1 MKQETIIKWL
11 DALIKISKKW
21 VDVCKGPNKS
31 LKACDGYTDGIHLFG
46 CIDKIANVMGWKL
59 EEKPHDEKY
68 DCKYF
73 YYKGIEF
80 FELSRKE
87 EIVNG

>member
-31 LKACDGYTDGIHLFG
+31 LTACDGYTGGIHLFE
-46 CIDKIANVMGWKL
+46 CIDKIASIMGWEL
-59 EEKPHDEKY
+59 GERPHDKEHNL
-68 DCKYF
+68 KYF
-73 YYKGIEF
+73 IYKGVEF

-87 EIVNG
+87 EMANG